1 MRQHAIPQNILD
13 VEFKLFT
20 KFTLK
25 EFAYLAIGIGF
36 GGVMIYLTASNII
49 PGILGIPVFIIS
61 SGAGI
66 FLGLVPVNDQDADV
80 FIKNYISAISNP
92 TQRVWMN
99 KDMREERSKPE
110 VKPSEDGQI
119 IPKDV
124 KDKNKKIIG
133 VGLDI
138 KKEDAELE
146 DGIDMLDKELNV
158 EENLTT
164 PPIDPNLLVITDSN
178 IASYQFNIK
187 SLDRL
192 PGNIN
197 AWLCTKDFK
206 PIPNVIVYLKDS
218 QQKILYDNRTGT
230 NGYFLTNKMWDI
242 GTYMLEFQ
250 HPVYKFPKVQLELSN
265 RENKSPIKINNI

>member
-36 GGVMIYLTASNII
+36 GGVMIYLTVSRII

-66 FLGLVPVNDQDADV
+66 FLGLVPINEQDADV
-80 FIKNYISAISNP
+80 FIKNYISAITNP

-110 VKPSEDGQI
+110 VKPSKDGQI

-133 VGLDI
+133 VGLDV
-138 KKEDAELE
+138 KKEEVEVE
-146 DGIDMLDKELNV
+146 DDMDMLDNDLDVEKEV
-158 EENLTT
+158 VT
-164 PPIDPNLLVITDSN
+164 PPVDPNLLIITDSN
-178 IASYQFNIK
+178 IANYQFNIK

-218 QQKILYDNRTGT
+218 QQKVLYANRTGV
-230 NGYFLTNKMWDI
+230 NGYFLTNKMWDV
-242 GTYMLEFQ
+242 GTYMLELQ
-250 HPVYKFPKVQLELSN
+250 HPMYKFPKVQLELSN
-265 RENKSPIKINNI
+265 RENKAPIKITSI